1 MTDKL
6 LLVTHP
12 DDVQLE
18 GIRILLVDLN
28 EEQEFIV
35 SQSLL
40 EINSIPCVVAYC
52 WTNENTIEWL
62 IDKVYKSQIIIFNA
76 ASEDQTL
83 VGYLA
88 GKLNSYYFGDLR
100 SLNQVNK
107 SAIYDID
114 HCKQILTSLF
124 EKYGK

>member
-12 DDVQLE
+12 DDIMLE
-18 GIRILLVDLN
+18 GIRILLVGLSED
-28 EEQEFIV
+28 QSSVV
-35 SQSLL
+35 SRALL
-40 EINSIPCVVAYC
+40 QIETMPCVIAYC
-52 WTNENTIEWL
+52 WNETDEISWL
-62 IDKVYKSQIIIFNA
+62 LDKIYKSQMIIFNA
-76 ASEDQTL
+76 DHVNQTI

-88 GKLNSYYFGDLR
+88 GKSNSYYFGNLK

-107 SAIYDID
+107 SAIYDLD
-114 HCKQILTSLF
+114 QCKEILTSLF